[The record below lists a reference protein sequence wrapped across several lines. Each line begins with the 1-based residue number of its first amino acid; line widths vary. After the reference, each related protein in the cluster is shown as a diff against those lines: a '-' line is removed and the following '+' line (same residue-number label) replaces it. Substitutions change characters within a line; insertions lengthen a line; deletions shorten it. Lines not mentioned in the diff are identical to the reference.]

1 MFIQEKFCLSILLLS
16 LKAAGT
22 ENIMQII
29 VVTGSQCYK
38 TELHTTLTFISHILI
53 SLPFK
58 NFCSSQSN

>member
-38 TELHTTLTFISHILI
+38 TELSHYSDIYFSHPHL
-53 SLPFK
+53 SPF
-58 NFCSSQSN
+58 